1 VEPSPGSYAQ
11 AANAYARARP
21 SFPTAALDWIVGDVP
36 LPGGSPVVELG
47 AGTGLLTRLLIARGL
62 QVMAVEPSEA
72 MRAQLVRT
80 LPQVAVVEG
89 TAEQLSLPT
98 DSAVAVVAANSF
110 HWFEPTRTLPEVH
123 RVLRP
128 GGALVLIW
136 SLRDPSDP
144 LQAALEGLARR
155 LGREAGVA
163 YPGRHALETLEA
175 SELFTRQAGQSFP
188 YRHRLAEG
196 RIRDLVASWSYVNAL
211 PPRVREQA
219 MQEAEDLVRDRGT
232 VSLLYDTQVAIHRA
246 R

>member
-1 VEPSPGSYAQ
+1 MGPLPGSSWHTAS
-11 AANAYARARP
+11 AYARARP
-21 SFPTAALDWIVGDVP
+21 GFPWAALDWIVATVP

-47 AGTGLLTRLLIARGL
+47 AGTGLLTRLLAARGL
-62 QVMAVEPSEA
+62 RIMAVEPSDA

-80 LPQVAVVEG
+80 VPQVAVVEG
-89 TAEQLSLPT
+89 TAEQIPLPA
-98 DSAVAVVAANSF
+98 DSAAAVVAANAF

-155 LGREAGVA
+155 LGRQAAAA
-163 YPGRHALETLEA
+163 YPGRHAVEALEA
-175 SELFTRQAGQSFP
+175 SELFTNQAGRSFP

-196 RIRDLVASWSYVNAL
+196 RIRDLVASWSYVSAL
-211 PPRVREQA
+211 RPRVREQA
-219 MQEAEDLVRDRGT
+219 MQEAEDLVGGRG
-232 VSLLYDTQVAIHRA
+232 R
-246 R
+246 